1 MPTTTELSS
10 DFGSL
15 IAERIRSSHQE
26 IAERWLDRLKS
37 LLPVGADEIF
47 PSDQMLDHIPALIRE
62 IADYVGVESTDT
74 VAANTAIQSKAHEL
88 GELRFAQ
95 KASVHQLL
103 REYRLLGAV
112 IANFIGDQASD
123 LTKPTDPA
131 AAIAVMMRLNEAVF
145 VLLQIT
151 VDTFVGRYA
160 ERIDEQTTRLEG
172 FNRMVSHELRQ
183 PLNAV
188 HVALEL
194 MGSEAGRDEDK
205 QRHYLDVASR
215 NARRLGDLMRML
227 GTLVRPEHDN
237 PQVQTVDLSK
247 IVGDALRQV
256 RDAADAKGVELRNR
270 VEALNLTLDVAR
282 LELVLVNLLSNAIKY
297 RDPAK
302 AEPFVEVSLAS
313 ADTAVQIRVRDNG
326 LGIPTADQGKVFS
339 RFFRAYPDRD
349 GELGTD
355 GIGLGLAIVSE
366 CVKAMRGKIALESA
380 EGAGATFIVAL
391 PADSTIS

>member
-10 DFGSL
+10 DFGSV
-15 IAERIRSSHQE
+15 IAARIRSSHQE

-62 IADYVGVESTDT
+62 IADYVGAESTDT

-103 REYRLLGAV
+103 REYRFLGAV
-112 IANFIGDQASD
+112 IAAFIDETASD
-123 LTKPTDPA
+123 LKNPTEPA
-131 AAIAVMMRLNEAVF
+131 DAIAVMMRLNEAVF
-145 VLLQIT
+145 VLLQMT

-183 PLNAV
+183 PLNTV

-194 MGSEAGRDEDK
+194 MGSEAGRDEAK

-227 GTLVRPEHDN
+227 GTLVRPDHDN

-247 IVGDALRQV
+247 IVGEALRQV
-256 RDAADAKGVELRNR
+256 RDEADAKGVELRNR
-270 VEALNLTLDVAR
+270 VEPLNLTLDVAR
-282 LELVLVNLLSNAIKY
+282 LELVLVNLLSNGIKY

-302 AEPFVEVSLAS
+302 AEAFVEVGVES

-326 LGIPTADQGKVFS
+326 LGIPAAHQGKVFR
-339 RFFRAYPDRD
+339 RFFRAYPERD
-349 GELGTD
+349 SELGTE
-355 GIGLGLAIVSE
+355 GVGLGLAIVSE
-366 CVKAMRGKIALESA
+366 CVKAMRGKIGLESA
-380 EGAGATFIVAL
+380 ENTGTTFIVTL
-391 PADSTIS
+391 PVDSTLS